1 MNKRGYFLLM
11 GSMLVHV
18 SALASSESPDSV
30 VAVEPNLVPLMN
42 ALIEE
47 KQLDIRVVSSE
58 DVPFSITNQ
67 RLKMG
72 ISSKKWQDREI
83 AQFHQKFGYKPTELY
98 FTADVIAILS
108 NEERSGQNITLAEV
122 KKIFGCNPTP
132 EVIRWTNSDGSAGD
146 PLVPFA
152 IDKQLVMH
160 EEFSSWVACDE
171 RSYVST
177 QFLPDQEALESKLN
191 SQDGAIGYVV
201 YTDQFESSHPL
212 KIIDDL
218 GESYDVNKE
227 TILSGRYP
235 LASVYYMYLNLPP
248 NREYFNEQ
256 EEFFVG
262 LTLSEKSK
270 DVLNQFG
277 FISLPIEAIHR
288 NRIRLRLEQPL
299 IEGGYK

>member
-1 MNKRGYFLLM
+1 MNKRCYLLM
-11 GSMLVHV
+11 TFMLVHV
-18 SALASSESPDSV
+18 SALARAQSPNSV
-30 VAVEPNLVPLMN
+30 VAVEPNLVPLMK
-42 ALIEE
+42 ALVEE
-47 KQLDIRVVSSE
+47 RQLDIRVIGSE

-83 AQFHQKFGYKPTELY
+83 AQFQQKFGYKPTELY

-108 NEERSGQNITLAEV
+108 NEKHSGQKITLAEV
-122 KKIFGCNPTP
+122 KKLFGCNPSP
-132 EVIRWTNSDGSAGD
+132 EVIRWKNDDGSSGD

-171 RSYVST
+171 SSYVST
-177 QFLPDQEALESKLN
+177 QFVPDLKAFKNKLS
-191 SQDGAIGYVV
+191 SQGGAIGYVV
-201 YTDQFESSHPL
+201 YTDQFENSHPL

-262 LTLSEKSK
+262 LTLSDNSK
-270 DVLNQFG
+270 AVLNQFG
-277 FISLPIEAIHR
+277 FISLPKEAIHR
-288 NRIRLRLEQPL
+288 NRIRLRLEQPI